1 MFDRLRPF
9 LALNGT
15 DLKSFWMFQAIFWSF
30 IFCWRI
36 LYNFAHGFDVNWQQV
51 PPRLIS
57 LTLSAIM
64 VLILGHLAVR
74 IMPNRLRIG
83 RLVLIIA
90 FTLVWALFLSFMD
103 RLIFAVFEGEVSL
116 RRILLFGLPMNYF
129 FSAWM
134 FVSWVVLFLLIAQF
148 SRLREREMA
157 IFALTS
163 SAKEA
168 RMQMLVHQLN
178 PHFLFNTLNSISA
191 LINETRQSDAVL
203 MLSRLSRFLRH
214 VVDPAPS
221 DLIRLED
228 EISIMRDYIDIQK
241 VRYGEQLE
249 VAIECQDTSL
259 LDVPVPKMIL
269 QPLVENSIKY
279 GRLKPRH
286 HIRVLVRAEKQQ
298 DTLVLSVEDNGP
310 GFAAQPSPNG
320 LGLRLV
326 TERLEAHFEN
336 EARLRHQN
344 LDAGG
349 SRVWLEMPLSTRV
362 ETQEDEQ

>member
-1 MFDRLRPF
+1 MLERLRPF
-9 LALNGT
+9 LAPNGT
-15 DLKSFWMFQAIFWSF
+15 DLKSFWIFQAVFWSF

-36 LYNFAHGFDVNWQQV
+36 LYNFAHGFDVTWDQV

-57 LTLSAIM
+57 ITISATM

-74 IMPNRLRIG
+74 IMPSRLRIS
-83 RLVLIIA
+83 RLILIIA
-90 FTLVWALFLSFMD
+90 FTLIWALFLAFTD
-103 RLIFAVFEGEVSL
+103 RLIYAAFDGDVSL
-116 RRILLFGLPMNYF
+116 GHLIRFDLPRNYF

-134 FVSWVVLFLLIAQF
+134 FVSWVVLFVLIAQF
-148 SRLREREMA
+148 SRLREREAA
-157 IFALTS
+157 IFALTN

-191 LINETRQSDAVL
+191 LINENRQSDAVR

-214 VVDPAPS
+214 VVDPTLS

-228 EISIMRDYIDIQK
+228 EMAIVRDYVDIQK

-249 VAIECQDTSL
+249 VSIEVRDQTL
-259 LDVPVPKMIL
+259 LDCSVPKMIL

-279 GRLKPRH
+279 GRLKPGHYLR
-286 HIRVLVRAEKQQ
+286 IIVKAEVK
-298 DTLVLSVEDNGP
+298 DSMLWLSVEDNGP
-310 GFAAQPSPNG
+310 GFSDTLSQNG

-326 TERLEAHFEN
+326 RERLEAHFDDQAQLQHE
-336 EARLRHQN
+336 N
-344 LDAGG
+344 LDPDG
-349 SRVWLEMPLSTRV
+349 SRVAISMPLEVT
-362 ETQEDEQ
+362 TQPEEDDE